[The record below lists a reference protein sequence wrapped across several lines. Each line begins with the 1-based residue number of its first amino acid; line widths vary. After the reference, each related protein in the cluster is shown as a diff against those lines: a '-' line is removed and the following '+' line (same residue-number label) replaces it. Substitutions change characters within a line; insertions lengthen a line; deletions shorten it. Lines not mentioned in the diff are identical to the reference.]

1 MKFPVTGYVVF
12 ILYIDTNKTHNPQF
26 QTLDEAELFANEMR
40 IAANHCV
47 ISEPYHVW
55 LTESKEPKLLEI

>member
-12 ILYIDTNKTHNPQF
+12 ILYIDTNKTHMPQF
-26 QTLDEAELFANEMR
+26 KTMEEAELFANEMR

-47 ISEPYHVW
+47 ISEPYPVV
-55 LTESKEPKLLEI
+55 LTETKEPKLLEI

>member
-12 ILYIDTNKTHNPQF
+12 ILYIDTNKTHMPQF
-26 QTLDEAELFANEMR
+26 KTMEEAELFANEMR
-40 IAANHCV
+40 LATNHCV

>member
-1 MKFPVTGYVVF
+1 MTFPVTGYVVF
-12 ILYIDTNKTHNPQF
+12 ILYIDTNKTHMPQF
-26 QTLDEAELFANEMR
+26 KTMEEAELFANEMR

-47 ISEPYHVW
+47 ISEPYPVW